1 MVLELESFEAR
12 RAFKLAQIG
21 TVSVIC
27 HVSLQLGQVGKLF
40 GAHSARL
47 NEGKLITIQNPQI
60 QLLPSLCFQDAPL
73 WHDVLKSPSWE
84 KSGHNCK

>member
-1 MVLELESFEAR
+1 MGKTFAAMPTFEWLLARVDPFMLLKMVLELESFEAR

-40 GAHSARL
+40 GAHSARQV
-47 NEGKLITIQNPQI
+47 GV
-60 QLLPSLCFQDAPL
+60 FRM
-73 WHDVLKSPSWE
+73 HRF
-84 KSGHNCK
+84 GMMF

>member
-1 MVLELESFEAR
+1 MENHDPPLAAPPLYQMQILTYLKMVLELESFEAR

-47 NEGKLITIQNPQI
+47 N
-60 QLLPSLCFQDAPL
+60 
-73 WHDVLKSPSWE
+73 
-84 KSGHNCK
+84 

>member
-1 MVLELESFEAR
+1 MQILTYLKMVLELESFEAR

-47 NEGKLITIQNPQI
+47 K
-60 QLLPSLCFQDAPL
+60 
-73 WHDVLKSPSWE
+73 
-84 KSGHNCK
+84 